1 MKTILKSAVIGSAL
15 AVILFGAIETQ
26 APLGIRLVP
35 DAHAIIGLPF
45 TPLSF
50 AGVARRT
57 AFRTMMWSGAA
68 ASASSAAAAQHQ
80 AAAAQQQA
88 AAAQQQAAAAQ
99 QQAAA
104 AQHQAA
110 AAAAPPMPPTA
121 PPPAAAGHIL
131 PLGTV
136 VSGLPAGC
144 ISTPVGGRDYFY
156 CGGNFYRAAFQG
168 NNLVYVTA
176 KPD

>member
-1 MKTILKSAVIGSAL
+1 MKTILKSVVIGSAL
-15 AVILFGAIETQ
+15 VVMLCGGIETQ
-26 APLGIRLVP
+26 TPFGIRLVP

-68 ASASSAAAAQHQ
+68 ASASAATAAQHQ

-110 AAAAPPMPPTA
+110 AARPMPPPA
-121 PPPAAAGHIL
+121 PGPAAAGHIL

-136 VSGLPAGC
+136 VHNLPAGC

>member
-1 MKTILKSAVIGSAL
+1 VKPILKGAVIGSAL
-15 AVILFGAIETQ
+15 IGMLLTGVEMQ
-26 APLGIRLVP
+26 APLGIRFVL
-35 DAHAIIGLPF
+35 DAGAIIGLPF

-57 AFRTMMWSGAA
+57 AFRTMAWSSAA
-68 ASASSAAAAQHQ
+68 ASASAS
-80 AAAAQQQA
+80 AAAQQQA

-104 AQHQAA
+104 AQHHAA
-110 AAAAPPMPPTA
+110 TTAPA
-121 PPPAAAGHIL
+121 PPPPPAPAATGQPL

-136 VSGLPAGC
+136 VSSLPAGC
-144 ISTPVGGRDYFY
+144 VSTPVGGKDYFY

-176 KPD
+176 KPE

>member
-1 MKTILKSAVIGSAL
+1 VKTILRSAVIGSVLVVMLL
-15 AVILFGAIETQ
+15 AGIELR

-35 DAHAIIGLPF
+35 DADAIIGLPF

-57 AFRTMMWSGAA
+57 AFRTMAVSSAA
-68 ASASSAAAAQHQ
+68 ASAGAAS
-80 AAAAQQQA
+80 AAQQQA
-88 AAAQQQAAAAQ
+88 AAAQQQAAATQQQAAATQ

-110 AAAAPPMPPTA
+110 AATPPPPP
-121 PPPAAAGHIL
+121 PPPAPAAAEQHL

-136 VSGLPAGC
+136 VHSLPAGC
-144 ISTPVGGRDYFY
+144 ISTPVGGKDYFY
-156 CGGNFYRAAFQG
+156 CGGNFYRAAFEG
-168 NNLVYVTA
+168 NNLVYVTSQ
-176 KPD
+176 P

>member
-1 MKTILKSAVIGSAL
+1 VKIILKSAIIGSAL

-104 AQHQAA
+104 AHHQAA
-110 AAAAPPMPPTA
+110 AAAA

-136 VSGLPAGC
+136 VSSLPAGC

-176 KPD
+176 KPG

>member
-1 MKTILKSAVIGSAL
+1 MKTFLKTSLVAAAFAAALLVTVDTRMPFGIG
-15 AVILFGAIETQ
+15 
-26 APLGIRLVP
+26 LVP
-35 DAHAIIGLPF
+35 QAHAIIGLPF

-57 AFRTMMWSGAA
+57 AFRTMAY
-68 ASASSAAAAQHQ
+68 SSAAAASSRRCPAT

-88 AAAQQQAAAAQ
+88 AAAQQQAAVQ

-104 AQHQAA
+104 AR
-110 AAAAPPMPPTA
+110 AAAPP
-121 PPPAAAGHIL
+121 PPPAPPAASGQPL

-136 VSGLPAGC
+136 VGSLPAGC
-144 ISTPVGGRDYFY
+144 VSTPVAGVDYFY

-168 NNLVYVTA
+168 NNLVYMTT
-176 KPD
+176 KP

>member
-1 MKTILKSAVIGSAL
+1 VKTILKSVVIGSAL
-15 AVILFGAIETQ
+15 VVMLCGGIETQ
-26 APLGIRLVP
+26 APFGIRLVP

-99 QQAAA
+99 QQAVA
-104 AQHQAA
+104 AQHQASA
-110 AAAAPPMPPTA
+110 AAA

-136 VSGLPAGC
+136 VSSLPAGC

-156 CGGNFYRAAFQG
+156 CGGNFYRTAFQG

>member
-1 MKTILKSAVIGSAL
+1 MEEQVKTILKSVVIGSAL
-15 AVILFGAIETQ
+15 VVMRVGGIETQ

-104 AQHQAA
+104 AHHQAA
-110 AAAAPPMPPTA
+110 AAAA

-136 VSGLPAGC
+136 VSSLPAGC

-176 KPD
+176 KPG

>member
-110 AAAAPPMPPTA
+110 AAAAPP
-121 PPPAAAGHIL
+121 PAAAGHIL

-136 VSGLPAGC
+136 VSSLPAGC

-176 KPD
+176 KPN

>member
-1 MKTILKSAVIGSAL
+1 VKPILKSAVIGSAL
-15 AVILFGAIETQ
+15 AVMLLGAIEMQ

-80 AAAAQQQA
+80 VAAAQQQA

-110 AAAAPPMPPTA
+110 AAAARPPA

-136 VSGLPAGC
+136 VGSLPAGC
-144 ISTPVGGRDYFY
+144 VSTPVGGKDYFY
-156 CGGNFYRAAFQG
+156 CGGNFYRTAFQG

>member
-1 MKTILKSAVIGSAL
+1 MKTILKSVVIGSTL

-68 ASASSAAAAQHQ
+68 ASASAATAAQHQ

-110 AAAAPPMPPTA
+110 AAAAPGHPPQRD
-121 PPPAAAGHIL
+121 ISCRS
-131 PLGTV
+131 V
-136 VSGLPAGC
+136 RWCSSLPAGC

>member
-1 MKTILKSAVIGSAL
+1 MKTILKSVVIGGVL
-15 AVILFGAIETQ
+15 VVMLFGGIELR

-57 AFRTMMWSGAA
+57 AFRTMAWSGAA
-68 ASASSAAAAQHQ
+68 ASASA
-80 AAAAQQQA
+80 A

-110 AAAAPPMPPTA
+110 AAQQQAAAAQHPAAAAAPPPPPPTH
-121 PPPAAAGHIL
+121 AAAGQPL

-136 VSGLPAGC
+136 VHSLPAGC
-144 ISTPVGGRDYFY
+144 ISTPVGGSNYFY

-168 NNLVYVTA
+168 NNLVYVTD
-176 KPD
+176 KP

>member
-1 MKTILKSAVIGSAL
+1 MEEQVKTILKSVVIGSAL
-15 AVILFGAIETQ
+15 VVMLFGGIETQ

-104 AQHQAA
+104 AHHQAA
-110 AAAAPPMPPTA
+110 AAAA

-136 VSGLPAGC
+136 VSSLPAGC

-176 KPD
+176 KPG

>member
-1 MKTILKSAVIGSAL
+1 VRTLIKNAAIGSA
-15 AVILFGAIETQ
+15 ILLMLLGTIDLQ

-35 DAHAIIGLPF
+35 EAHAIIGLPF

-57 AFRTMMWSGAA
+57 AFRTMVWGGAA
-68 ASASSAAAAQHQ
+68 ASAS
-80 AAAAQQQA
+80 A

-110 AAAAPPMPPTA
+110 AAQQQAAAAQHQAAAAAPPPP
-121 PPPAAAGHIL
+121 PPSAPAAAGQPL

-136 VSGLPAGC
+136 VHSLPAGC

-156 CGGNFYRAAFQG
+156 CGGNFYRAAFEG

-176 KPD
+176 QP

>member
-1 MKTILKSAVIGSAL
+1 MKTILKSVVIGSTL

-88 AAAQQQAAAAQ
+88 AAANNKRRP
-99 QQAAA
+99 
-104 AQHQAA
+104 HNSK
-110 AAAAPPMPPTA
+110 PPRHSTRPRPPRHHH
-121 PPPAAAGHIL
+121 PPQRD
-131 PLGTV
+131 
-136 VSGLPAGC
+136 
-144 ISTPVGGRDYFY
+144 ISCRSVPW
-156 CGGNFYRAAFQG
+156 
-168 NNLVYVTA
+168 
-176 KPD
+176 

>member
-1 MKTILKSAVIGSAL
+1 MKIILKSAIIGSAL

-110 AAAAPPMPPTA
+110 AAAAPP
-121 PPPAAAGHIL
+121 PAAVGHIL

-136 VSGLPAGC
+136 VSSLPAGC

-176 KPD
+176 KPG